1 MRTKMNKAFKSGLR
15 EVTLNG
21 IFSEVYL
28 TSEIESLV
36 DDRIKLLKVEILN
49 EQKKKLEIIHPSIL
63 EKKKIVNVLET
74 FINPFKFE
82 IYES

>member
-1 MRTKMNKAFKSGLR
+1 MNKAFKSGLR

-49 EQKKKLEIIHPSIL
+49 EQKKKIRNHSSFNLRK
-63 EKKKIVNVLET
+63 EKN
-74 FINPFKFE
+74 
-82 IYES
+82 S